1 MAQKFKKVD
10 FRVFVKLEL
19 MNKKCAFGTLYE
31 FCPTLKI
38 SKADVINADE
48 KGRMLLWLL
57 DKASFVGESLVII
70 QFSTHKV

>member
-1 MAQKFKKVD
+1 MCFCNTV
-10 FRVFVKLEL
+10 
-19 MNKKCAFGTLYE
+19 YE

-70 QFSTHKV
+70 QFSTHTV